1 MISNIVSL
9 SDYVAKV
16 NSGGTFEAIAAFC
29 SSSFACLAIH
39 HV

>member
-1 MISNIVSL
+1 MAN
-9 SDYVAKV
+9 V

-29 SSSFACLAIH
+29 SSSFTRLVIH